1 MILIRINLCS
11 RMHMMY
17 KKSCPLS
24 ICHIPRQVK
33 VMGIVVTQ
41 PVCQQPLY
49 CGSDG
54 CNIVMRREHYERT
67 YKNRGGQTP

>member
-1 MILIRINLCS
+1 
-11 RMHMMY
+11 MMY
-17 KKSCPLS
+17 KTTCPLS
-24 ICHIPRQVK
+24 ICHIPRPVK
-33 VMGIVVTQ
+33 TLGVGVVMKR
-41 PVCQQPLY
+41 VCQQPLY